1 MLLDVV
7 LSIILV
13 GFLNYQFEAA
23 FRMSFYGDVQARRD
37 TQRMQIVRDQADW
50 LLNNVIPAH
59 AVESLKTDT
68 KYSENHESTA
78 VLFASITNWNDM
90 YEENFE
96 GGREFLR
103 VLNEVIGD
111 FDELLDRPEFCHIEK
126 IKTIGAAYMAASGLN
141 PERKRNMEHPKE
153 HLYQVCSY
161 RTTAI

>member
-1 MLLDVV
+1 MLLDVA

-68 KYSENHESTA
+68 KY
-78 VLFASITNWNDM
+78 
-90 YEENFE
+90 
-96 GGREFLR
+96 R
-103 VLNEVIGD
+103 
-111 FDELLDRPEFCHIEK
+111 
-126 IKTIGAAYMAASGLN
+126 
-141 PERKRNMEHPKE
+141 
-153 HLYQVCSY
+153 
-161 RTTAI
+161 

>member
-1 MLLDVV
+1 MFASTFFIWEMLLDVV

-68 KYSENHESTA
+68 KYRYVQLLIRKLCASNHLGAGAEFSAACGTCSGMNISSSPS
-78 VLFASITNWNDM
+78 FSRDSPSRSRHQT
-90 YEENFE
+90 EEDRA
-96 GGREFLR
+96 GSKQ
-103 VLNEVIGD
+103 
-111 FDELLDRPEFCHIEK
+111 LLALLTHRC
-126 IKTIGAAYMAASGLN
+126 
-141 PERKRNMEHPKE
+141 RR
-153 HLYQVCSY
+153 
-161 RTTAI
+161 